1 MSKTL
6 LKEQTIRRFMKLA
19 DIEPLASPFVD
30 KIQEAGAK
38 AGRMDRS
45 DIANKVTGR
54 WLKEEEEEVQEEN
67 VELRKEEDEEVQE
80 ENIELPTDELREDD
94 DELPTDE
101 LPPEE
106 ELPEEPGAGLEKS
119 IEDFIMGG
127 AAAVGVDIE
136 IGEGAPEE
144 APPEEAPMENDL
156 EGDLEESPAPAM
168 RDYLEEEDDEDL
180 FEELADKVIARL
192 QTENKKIKKR
202 NRLKKIDVAKLT
214 ERVTKRLAEEVKKKT
229 N

>member
-54 WLKEEEEEVQEEN
+54 WLKEEEEE
-67 VELRKEEDEEVQE
+67 EVQE
-80 ENIELPTDELREDD
+80 ENIELRDDELREAD

-101 LPPEE
+101 LPTDELPAEE
-106 ELPEEPGAGLEKS
+106 ELPEEPGAGLEQS

-168 RDYLEEEDDEDL
+168 RDYLEEDEDEDL

-214 ERVTKRLAEEVKKKT
+214 ERVTKRLAEEVKKKS
-229 N
+229 